1 MIFSLRPEGIGDY
14 TPEERHNVPWP
25 SRTLGR
31 IGCPSGAGTPNTA
44 GGYRDRIY
52 IGSLLGP
59 DPAMNLSGLFF
70 DPLRLGRIAPQ
81 QSFLVARA
89 HRRQADVAAIV
100 VEDPPVHNATP

>member
-25 SRTLGR
+25 SCTLGR

-59 DPAMNLSGLFF
+59 DLAMNLSGLFF
-70 DPLRLGRIAPQ
+70 DPLTT
-81 QSFLVARA
+81 RA
-89 HRRQADVAAIV
+89 NSAATVVSRGAGSPLPSGCRRRSG
-100 VEDPPVHNATP
+100 